1 MIIRRK
7 SAFINIFDGYAVFVF
22 YIRPFDGCKSA
33 DRWFHSI
40 ETRCQKIC
48 VSLSYRPCNFP
59 SFSTYRR
66 ASRSKYTKILLIWS
80 AYNFTAKFLGTTS
93 FKKHITGGYFWNSP
107 LEVCLK
113 ASFSQIFLRVSSQT
127 LLKGNFLFI
136 RNSCFFKDPRMV

>member
-93 FKKHITGGYFWNSP
+93 FKKHIHRWLLLELSTGGLSEGKFFTN
-107 LEVCLK
+107 
-113 ASFSQIFLRVSSQT
+113 FLRVSSQT
-127 LLKGNFLFI
+127 LLKSNFLFI
-136 RNSCFFKDPRMV
+136 RNSCFF